1 MRKYLISALTV
12 ILIAVLIFIVG
23 FGANISNL
31 KILSYKQMGDNS
43 KKLTLHAKEYKS
55 MNENDVKAKEK
66 ELLSKIETYDAKKVE
81 YEQLLAEKRA
91 ANADI
96 ANILDIDFLLVKVG
110 NYASDYG
117 IDLIFDITKNAADGN
132 AKEYIL
138 TDLNFEITGEYITIA
153 DYVSSLENDV
163 KLDFEIRDFKIW
175 GIGEGST
182 SSTKKNTTIDKA
194 NQNAQ
199 ASSGA
204 TAQPEGTGN
213 LVKATFKVYGIGIS
227 RETLTEPTTAE
238 ESTNTTNTINTN
250 NTKQ

>member
-12 ILIAVLIFIVG
+12 ILIGVLVFIVG
-23 FGANISNL
+23 FGANISNI
-31 KILSYKQMGDNS
+31 KILSYKQIGDNS
-43 KKLTLHAKEYKS
+43 KQLTLHAKEYKT

-66 ELLSKIETYDAKKVE
+66 ELLSKIETYDAKKIE

-117 IDLIFDITKNAADGN
+117 IELIFDITKNAADGN

-138 TDLNFEITGEYITIA
+138 TDLNFEITGDYITIA

-175 GIGEGST
+175 GVGGGS
-182 SSTKKNTTIDKA
+182 SSSKNTSTDKT

-204 TAQPEGTGN
+204 TAQPEGSSN
-213 LVKATFKVYGIGIS
+213 SVKATFKVYGIGIS

-238 ESTNTTNTINTN
+238 QSTNTTNTT